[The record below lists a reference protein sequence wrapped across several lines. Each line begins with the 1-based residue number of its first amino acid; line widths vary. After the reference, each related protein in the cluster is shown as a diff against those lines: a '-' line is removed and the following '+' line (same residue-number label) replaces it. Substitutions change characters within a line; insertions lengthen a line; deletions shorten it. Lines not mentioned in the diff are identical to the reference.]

1 MGGCVS
7 HSDNGIRLRTLL
19 PLDDIELHII
29 ALFQSLITIQLNC
42 RVVDENIRPV
52 ITSDES
58 VALGVVE
65 PLDFAFVLSHRVLP
79 FLPLRGLVRWSLGKP
94 AHPIDYDADSLSK
107 VYRHSREDSENDRAG
122 DLHAG
127 PETFSQKVLTF
138 PYFFRF
144 FSFLRA

>member
-29 ALFQSLITIQLNC
+29 ALFQSLVAIQLNC

-65 PLDFAFVLSHRVLP
+65 PLDFAFVLSHRVDLSC
-79 FLPLRGLVRWSLGKP
+79 LLG
-94 AHPIDYDADSLSK
+94 
-107 VYRHSREDSENDRAG
+107 G
-122 DLHAG
+122 W
-127 PETFSQKVLTF
+127 
-138 PYFFRF
+138 
-144 FSFLRA
+144 